1 MQRTLVLGSSGS
13 GKSTFARQLG
23 QLLQVQVIHLDSYFW
38 QPNWVATPAQE
49 WQQKLERLLRIDSWV
64 MDGNYT
70 ASLDLRLSFA
80 DTVIF
85 LDLNRLICLSR
96 CIKRL
101 LQNWGRN
108 REELAPGCYEK
119 MDWEFFQWIW
129 SYPNAKRPGLLK
141 RLEACAGNQ
150 RVFILR
156 NNGEIADFLDKVT
169 TCDKTSAQQEVR
181 KPVDNGEPSATVS
194 HQIERLQDLE

>member
-1 MQRTLVLGSSGS
+1 MMQRTLVLGSSGS

-23 QLLQVQVIHLDSYFW
+23 QLLQVQVIHLDSFFW

-49 WQQKLERLLRIDSWV
+49 WQQKLERLLHIDSWV

-85 LDLNRLICLSR
+85 LDLNRFICLAR

-108 REELAPGCYEK
+108 RDELAPGCYEK

-129 SYPNAKRPGLLK
+129 NYPSAKRPGILK
-141 RLEACAGNQ
+141 RLEENAGNQ
-150 RVFILR
+150 QIFILR
-156 NNGEIADFLDKVT
+156 SSGEIADFLDEVST
-169 TCDKTSAQQEVR
+169 YAKTPIQGRTRE
-181 KPVDNGEPSATVS
+181 PVGNG
-194 HQIERLQDLE
+194 